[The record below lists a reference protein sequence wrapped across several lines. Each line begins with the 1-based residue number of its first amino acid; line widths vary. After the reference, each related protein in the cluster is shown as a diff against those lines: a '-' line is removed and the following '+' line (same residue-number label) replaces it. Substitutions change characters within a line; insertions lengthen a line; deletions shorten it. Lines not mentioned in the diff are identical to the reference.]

1 MTTPGETASSSP
13 ADSLLIIAGRGS
25 YPLECA
31 RSARAE
37 GVRRICAIAFRG
49 ESNRRIGSW
58 VDEVR
63 WLPLGALQRLLDT
76 ARDLNATDVVLA
88 GQIAPRNLFH
98 LRLDPRARDIMR
110 SMHERH
116 AHSIFGA
123 FVAELEGAGLRVR
136 PAHRFMRSAMPAP
149 GRLCRRAPDEREQRD
164 IEYGRRMA
172 KAVGALDIGQT
183 VVVKEG
189 VVLAVEAF
197 EGTDAAIRRGGRL
210 GGRGAVVIKASK
222 PGHDVR
228 FDVPVIG
235 PRTLR
240 GLRRAGVSALA
251 VEAGRTVI
259 LEQERCTADADR
271 MGLAWIAYP
280 GPEPEA

>member
-1 MTTPGETASSSP
+1 MTTDGDTTAPGN
-13 ADSLLIIAGRGS
+13 SLLIIAGRGS
-25 YPLECA
+25 YPVECA
-31 RSARAE
+31 RGAREE
-37 GVRRICAIAFRG
+37 GVQRISAIAFRG
-49 ESNRRIGSW
+49 ESNRRIGSYADDVHW
-58 VDEVR
+58 M
-63 WLPLGALQRLLDT
+63 PLGALQRLLDT
-76 ARDLNATDVVLA
+76 ARELGASNVVLA

-98 LRLDPRARDIMR
+98 LRLDRRARDIMR

-123 FVAELEGAGLRVR
+123 FVAELEGAGFRVL
-136 PAHRFMRSAMPAP
+136 PAHRFMRPAIPAP
-149 GRLCRRAPDEREQRD
+149 GPLSRRTPDERELRD
-164 IEYGRRMA
+164 IEYGRRLA

-210 GGRGAVVIKASK
+210 GGQGAVVVKSSK

-228 FDVPVIG
+228 FDMPVIG
-235 PRTLR
+235 PRTLCV
-240 GLRRAGVSALA
+240 LRRAGVTALA

-259 LEQERCTADADR
+259 LERERSIAEANR
-271 MGLAWIAYP
+271 RGLAWIAYP

>member
-1 MTTPGETASSSP
+1 MSTTGERSSAP
-13 ADSLLIIAGRGS
+13 VQELLIISGRGS

-31 RSARAE
+31 RAARAA
-37 GVRRICAIAFRG
+37 GVRRICAIGFRG
-49 ESNRRIGSW
+49 ESNRQIR
-58 VDEVR
+58 DLADDAR
-63 WLPLGALQRLLDT
+63 WIPLGALQQLLDA
-76 ARDLNATDVVLA
+76 ARELGASNVVLA

-98 LRLDPRARDIMR
+98 LRLDQRALTIMR
-110 SMHERH
+110 ALRERH

-123 FVAELEGAGLRVR
+123 LVSELEGAGFRVR
-136 PAHRFMRSAMPAP
+136 PAHHFMRSAMPVP
-149 GRLCRRAPDEREQRD
+149 GVLGRRPPDEREQND

-172 KAVGALDIGQT
+172 KAVGELDIGQT
-183 VVVKEG
+183 VVVKDG

-210 GGRGAVVIKASK
+210 GGRHAVVVKASK

-228 FDVPVIG
+228 FDIPVIG
-235 PRTLR
+235 PRTMTH
-240 GLRRAGVSALA
+240 LRRARISALA

-259 LEQERCTADADR
+259 LERERVIAEADR